1 MDKEKVM
8 SAVIP
13 IAVTLILALL
23 PVPQGLTPKAWYYFA
38 VFAGVVAGLILEP
51 LPVSVVCIIGLVIAA
66 SFQLVSAKPT
76 DSVRWLLSGFASNTA
91 WLIFAAYMFATGYEK
106 TGLGRRIALLLVKL
120 LGKKTLGLGYAV
132 ALSDFVL
139 TPFIPS
145 NTARSGGTIYP
156 IIKNIPELYG
166 SFPGESARKLGAYI
180 MWTALA
186 STCVTSSMILTG
198 LAPNVLALEFVAK
211 TYNITFSWKEW
222 LLGFLPVGIILFVSL
237 PVLIYWIYPPEV
249 KVTEGVEKWAV
260 AELEKMGKIKR
271 NEVLMGVLAT
281 CALIMWIF
289 CGDWLDNTTVALI
302 VLMLM
307 IIFKIIDW
315 NDFIGNKA
323 GWNIFIFLA
332 TLISLADG
340 LRIVG
345 FLKWFATVTT
355 SVLAGLPGIWMM
367 VLFIAVFF
375 FAHYMFGSLSAH
387 TTALMPVFLAAALPV
402 KGMDLKLVA
411 IGMCYTLGLMGILTP
426 YATGPSPIYYGTGFI
441 KLKDF
446 WKLGFIFGLIF
457 IGTFLIIG
465 IPYLRWYLR

>member
-1 MDKEKVM
+1 M
-8 SAVIP
+8 
-13 IAVTLILALL
+13 
-23 PVPQGLTPKAWYYFA
+23 
-38 VFAGVVAGLILEP
+38 
-51 LPVSVVCIIGLVIAA
+51 
-66 SFQLVSAKPT
+66 
-76 DSVRWLLSGFASNTA
+76 
-91 WLIFAAYMFATGYEK
+91 
-106 TGLGRRIALLLVKL
+106 
-120 LGKKTLGLGYAV
+120 
-132 ALSDFVL
+132 VL

-211 TYNITFSWKEW
+211 TYNITLSWKEW
-222 LLGFLPVGIILFVSL
+222 FLGFLPVGIILFVSL

-260 AELEKMGKIKR
+260 TELEKMGKIKR

-307 IIFKIIDW
+307 IIFKILDW
-315 NDFIGNKA
+315 NDFTGNKA

-345 FLKWFATVTT
+345 FLKWFATATT
-355 SVLAGLPGIWMM
+355 SVLGGLPGIWMM
-367 VLFIAVFF
+367 VMFITVFF
-375 FAHYMFGSLSAH
+375 FAHYMFGSLTAH

-402 KGMDLKLVA
+402 PGMDLKLVA
-411 IGMCYTLGLMGILTP
+411 LGMCYTLGLMGILTP
-426 YATGPSPIYYGTGFI
+426 YATGPSPIYFGTGFI

-465 IPYLRWYLR
+465 IPYLRWYLG